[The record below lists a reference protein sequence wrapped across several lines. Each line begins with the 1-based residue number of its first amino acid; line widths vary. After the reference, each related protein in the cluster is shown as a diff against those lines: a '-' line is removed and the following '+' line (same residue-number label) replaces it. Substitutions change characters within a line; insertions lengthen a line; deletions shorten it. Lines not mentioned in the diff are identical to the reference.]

1 MYVPV
6 FPEVRA
12 ENRAKFIDLMKLVKI
27 PELMLFDV
35 LSLVDDT
42 DFYEAPAST
51 RFHGAYPG
59 GLFDHSLAVTDE
71 LVRWTKME
79 AIDWER
85 PFSPYLVGFLHDF
98 CKVGKYKPI
107 LEDEGETDP
116 ESGIKAP
123 DLYGFEY
130 EPRTWGFGGHGED
143 SVCKILLKV
152 PLNTEEAMCIRWH
165 MGAYEK
171 DKWDDFDAAVR
182 NFPNVLWTHHADM
195 IASKIVGV

>member
-12 ENRAKFIDLMKLVKI
+12 ENRAKFIALMKHGKVPDLMLC
-27 PELMLFDV
+27 DV
-35 LSLVDDT
+35 LHLVDET

-51 RFHGAYPG
+51 RFHGAQPG
-59 GLFDHSLAVTDE
+59 GLFDHSFTVTDE
-71 LVRWTKME
+71 LVKWTNME
-79 AIDWER
+79 LIDWER

-98 CKVGKYKPI
+98 CKVNKYNPVLEAEGKF
-107 LEDEGETDP
+107 DP

-123 DLYGFEY
+123 DLYRFEY
-130 EPRTWGFGGHGED
+130 ATRTLSFGGHGED
-143 SVCKILLKV
+143 SLCKILLKV
-152 PLNTEEAMCIRWH
+152 SLNTEEAMCIRWH

-182 NFPNVLWTHHADM
+182 NFQNVLWTHHADM